1 MTSTAQIVKNIFLGA
16 RMIIA
21 VASTKGGTG
30 KSTAALQV
38 ALYLLV
44 QKKAKV
50 CLVDADV
57 QGSSN
62 LAIQSREKNLV
73 SPKLRTEVITD
84 GREILNRVPK
94 LNEKYEY
101 VVIDVGGRETDALRA
116 SMAIC
121 DTLLIPCRPTGLD
134 LLAFT
139 LNIRDV
145 IQKAREEAGAKFK
158 AYVFISQAH
167 TRMTKN
173 DHEVVQFLRS
183 LDDIKYVDA
192 KLTTR
197 VVFEEA
203 GNHGLSV
210 YEMKPRN
217 EKACAEV
224 RHLVNQTV
232 LAK

>member
-1 MTSTAQIVKNIFLGA
+1 
-16 RMIIA
+16 MIIA

-30 KSTAALQV
+30 KTTAALQV

-84 GREILNRVPK
+84 GGEILTRVPK

-121 DTLLIPCRPTGLD
+121 DTLLIRLGSTCSLSRLISAMSFRRLVKRLAQSSRP
-134 LLAFT
+134 
-139 LNIRDV
+139 
-145 IQKAREEAGAKFK
+145 
-158 AYVFISQAH
+158 S
-167 TRMTKN
+167 
-173 DHEVVQFLRS
+173 S
-183 LDDIKYVDA
+183 
-192 KLTTR
+192 
-197 VVFEEA
+197 
-203 GNHGLSV
+203 SS
-210 YEMKPRN
+210 PRRIP
-217 EKACAEV
+217 A
-224 RHLVNQTV
+224 
-232 LAK
+232 

>member
-1 MTSTAQIVKNIFLGA
+1 
-16 RMIIA
+16 MIIA

-30 KSTAALQV
+30 KTTAALQV

-145 IQKAREEAGAKFK
+145 IQKAREGGA
-158 AYVFISQAH
+158 V
-167 TRMTKN
+167 
-173 DHEVVQFLRS
+173 
-183 LDDIKYVDA
+183 
-192 KLTTR
+192 
-197 VVFEEA
+197 
-203 GNHGLSV
+203 
-210 YEMKPRN
+210 P
-217 EKACAEV
+217 AEP
-224 RHLVNQTV
+224 
-232 LAK
+232 

>member
-1 MTSTAQIVKNIFLGA
+1 
-16 RMIIA
+16 MIIA

-30 KSTAALQV
+30 KTTATLQV

-84 GREILNRVPK
+84 GREILTRVPK

>member
-1 MTSTAQIVKNIFLGA
+1 
-16 RMIIA
+16 MIIA

-30 KSTAALQV
+30 KTTAALQV

-84 GREILNRVPK
+84 
-94 LNEKYEY
+94 EKYEY

-158 AYVFISQAH
+158 AFVFISQAH

-192 KLTTR
+192 KLTSR

>member
-1 MTSTAQIVKNIFLGA
+1 
-16 RMIIA
+16 MIIA

-30 KSTAALQV
+30 KTTAALQV

-116 SMAIC
+116 SMAFC

-139 LNIRDV
+139 LN
-145 IQKAREEAGAKFK
+145 
-158 AYVFISQAH
+158 ISQAH

>member
-1 MTSTAQIVKNIFLGA
+1 
-16 RMIIA
+16 MIIA

-30 KSTAALQV
+30 KTTAALQV

-84 GREILNRVPK
+84 GGEILTRVPK

-121 DTLLIPCRPTGLD
+121 DTLSFRAVRLGSTCSLSRLISAMSFRRLVKRLARSSRP
-134 LLAFT
+134 
-139 LNIRDV
+139 
-145 IQKAREEAGAKFK
+145 
-158 AYVFISQAH
+158 S
-167 TRMTKN
+167 
-173 DHEVVQFLRS
+173 S
-183 LDDIKYVDA
+183 
-192 KLTTR
+192 
-197 VVFEEA
+197 
-203 GNHGLSV
+203 SS
-210 YEMKPRN
+210 PRRIP
-217 EKACAEV
+217 A
-224 RHLVNQTV
+224 
-232 LAK
+232 